1 MVMKY
6 LENERPHYLRTVTIW
21 ISNLLVIAV
30 LALFLTELFGEQFVM
45 SGSSMKET
53 ILDQDMVLVDK
64 ISYQLG
70 MPERFDI
77 ILFEGADGTRSIK
90 RIIGLPGETVQIID
104 GIVLING
111 EPLES
116 ELFEDIQVA
125 GRAQE
130 PVMLDEESYFVL
142 GDNPSFSEDSR
153 FENVGNITRSS
164 IIGKVWF
171 CIYPIKDIGTLQ

>member
-1 MVMKY
+1 MKY
-6 LENERPHYLRTVTIW
+6 MENERPHYLRTVTIW

-30 LALFLTELFGEQFVM
+30 LAVFLTELLGEQFVM

-64 ISYQLG
+64 ISYQLS
-70 MPERFDI
+70 MPKRFDI
-77 ILFEGADGTRSIK
+77 ILFEDADGIRSVK

-104 GIVLING
+104 GVVLING
-111 EPLES
+111 EPLANEVIG
-116 ELFEDIQVA
+116 DIQVA

-130 PVMLDEESYFVL
+130 PVLLEEDSYFVL

-153 FENVGNITRSS
+153 FENVGNIARSS

-171 CIYPIKDIGTLQ
+171 CIYPVKDIGALQ